1 MSAADPA
8 ALELAH
14 LLPVFAKRP
23 VTIVRGENA
32 RLWDDRGREYLDCV
46 SAHGVSNLGHG
57 HPHVVAAVR
66 EQAGRLIALSNAF
79 ANDRRAELAAT
90 LARIAP
96 RGLDRAFF
104 CNSGAEAV
112 EAALK
117 FARFSTGRSGFVCAM
132 RAFHGRTF
140 GALSATFRKEYR
152 EPFAP
157 LVPGFAFAP
166 YNDLAK
172 FAALIGD
179 DTAAVILEPIQGE
192 AGVHLGDPEFFQGV
206 RRLCDERGALLIF
219 DEVQTGFCRTGAWFA
234 GERLGVIPDLLCL
247 AKAIAGG
254 LPMGATLCN
263 ERVQAPTGRH
273 GTTFGGNPLCC
284 AAALATIQV
293 MEQERLAARAA
304 RLGDRLVGA
313 LRAAAP
319 AKVREIRH
327 AGLMIGIEVREKAA
341 PLIGELLE
349 HGLLTF
355 PAGSTTIRVYPPLT
369 IEEPLVDEI
378 AARLLRVLA

>member
-1 MSAADPA
+1 MSGDSA
-8 ALELAH
+8 ALERDH
-14 LLPVFAKRP
+14 LLAVFAKRP
-23 VTIVRGENA
+23 LTIVRGDNA

-57 HPHVVAAVR
+57 HPHVAAALR

-79 ANDRRAELAAT
+79 ANDRRAELAAL
-90 LARIAP
+90 LARLAP
-96 RGLDRAFF
+96 RGLTRSFF

-117 FARFSTGRSGFVCAM
+117 FARFTTGRPGFVCAM

-152 EPFAP
+152 EPFEP

-166 YNDLAK
+166 YNDLAR
-172 FAALIGD
+172 FEALIGA

-234 GERLGVIPDLLCL
+234 SERLGVVPDLMCL
-247 AKAIAGG
+247 AKAIASG
-254 LPMGATLCN
+254 LPMGAVLCN
-263 ERVQAPTGRH
+263 DRVSAPTGRH

-284 AAALATIQV
+284 AAAIATLEV
-293 MEQERLAARAA
+293 MEQERLAVRAA
-304 RLGDRLVGA
+304 RLGDRLAGA

-319 AKVREIRH
+319 AKLREIRH
-327 AGLMIGIEVREKAA
+327 AGLMIGLEVREKAA
-341 PLIGELLE
+341 PLISALIEE
-349 HGLLTF
+349 GLLTF
-355 PAGSTTIRVYPPLT
+355 PAGTTVIRVYPPLT
-369 IEEPLVDEI
+369 IEETLVDEI
-378 AARLLRVLA
+378 VARLLRVLG